1 MRPTNE
7 ELLRTIQTGVM
18 THAAPDVQANYNK
31 AQLGFSALLFMVAG
45 RDIESA
51 VADLV
56 EGNATLR
63 SLLAELAA
71 ALNSIGRD
79 DTRAG
84 AATIAA
90 LPAAET
96 SLRLSALRKEN
107 DALRAAIA
115 SLAPLIEPAGDDASL
130 ASLRDVRTKLY
141 AHLSADAKRRIVPIL
156 SA

>member
-7 ELLRTIQTGVM
+7 ELLRIIQTGVM

-31 AQLGFSALLFMVAG
+31 AQLGFSALLFMVAS
-45 RDIESA
+45 RDIDSG

-56 EGNATLR
+56 EGNAALR
-63 SLLAELAA
+63 ALLAELHDG
-71 ALNSIGRD
+71 LKSIDRD
-79 DTRAG
+79 DARAG
-84 AATIAA
+84 IGAIAA
-90 LPAAET
+90 LPAPEA

-107 DALRAAIA
+107 DALRAVIS
-115 SLAPLIEPAGDDASL
+115 SLAPLIEPAGEDVSL
-130 ASLRDVRTKLY
+130 ASLREVRTKLY